1 MSEHKNDNSYHVQ
14 PAWFTSRTTF
24 MGDAV
29 ITTDSQGR
37 VTSLNPVAES
47 MTGWAQADAVS
58 LSLETVFQI
67 VNPETRLTVESPTVQ
82 ALRDGINASLPKHT
96 VLIAKDG
103 RESSIGPID
112 HSASPIRNDLG
123 KLTGAVL
130 VFRDTTY
137 LDIQER
143 QVRAALAYADN
154 IIETLRE
161 PFLVLD
167 NSLLVKSVLSP
178 VENGGAFRGKMA
190 ARGIGGS

>member
-14 PAWFTSRTTF
+14 PAWFTSRTTII
-24 MGDAV
+24 GDAV

-96 VLIAKDG
+96 VL
-103 RESSIGPID
+103 
-112 HSASPIRNDLG
+112 SP
-123 KLTGAVL
+123 KT
-130 VFRDTTY
+130 
-137 LDIQER
+137 
-143 QVRAALAYADN
+143 
-154 IIETLRE
+154 
-161 PFLVLD
+161 
-167 NSLLVKSVLSP
+167 
-178 VENGGAFRGKMA
+178 VENRRLAQSTIVQAPFGMISAN
-190 ARGIGGS
+190 